1 MTPVIARRPDPDR
14 LIRLADVLITA
25 PPDDRFDVL
34 FAEFP
39 GLVLILI
46 AGPGRTVRIGT
57 RDGVTATLLRDR
69 ATSVRRAAVVLH
81 HAWVLAKSTR
91 PR

>member
-1 MTPVIARRPDPDR
+1 VTPVIARRPGPDR

-25 PPDDRFDVL
+25 PPDDRFDAL

-39 GLVLILI
+39 GLALILI

-57 RDGVTATLLRDR
+57 RDGATATLLLDP

-81 HAWVLAKSTR
+81 QGWVVAKSTR